1 MLFVEGNRD
10 WEDVPTWV
18 RFLISVGYR
27 WQQDLSIRRLG
38 LISLPS
44 DSAAAGLVTLG
55 ALLRDLENPNA
66 NDIAGHYAA
75 LARHAQQYLT
85 SCRDCE
91 YRCRPDIK
99 KCGYVAEARG
109 RVRSVNSPHRVY
121 VVSDR
126 TNIEQRELA
135 FVYRDLIE
143 FPKPQFA
150 TDWYLDNEPPL
161 VLAAN
166 EGELCCDRYR
176 GFFPEQNIF
185 AENLRKTYSGLCLA
199 GRAAGE
205 RSTRDSFATVRFRQE
220 GSDFRLDD
228 LLTVNGWSDA
238 AVSRVS
244 FFNVRTEKFDR
255 RNENPALVVADGHVS
270 FLKAT
275 GRSEFQQGDILGMFS
290 RTLERDAL
298 ETLGNKIQSWS
309 QWYETDHEL
318 LSRIAPIPRG
328 IAVTVLRRKSLQ

>member
-10 WEDVPTWV
+10 WETIPAWV
-18 RFLISVGYR
+18 RFLISVGHS

-55 ALLRDLENPNA
+55 ALLRDLENPHA
-66 NDIAGHYAA
+66 NDIAGHYDA

-91 YRCRPDIK
+91 YRCNPDIK
-99 KCGYVAEARG
+99 KCGYIAEARG
-109 RVRSVNSPHRVY
+109 RVRSVNSRNRVY

-126 TNIEQRELA
+126 TDIEQRQLA
-135 FVYRDLIE
+135 FAFRDLIE
-143 FPKPQFA
+143 FPKRQFA
-150 TDWYLDNEPPL
+150 TDWYLDNEPPV
-161 VLAAN
+161 VLATS
-166 EGELCCDRYR
+166 EGELCCDRYC

-185 AENLRKTYSGLCLA
+185 ADNLRKTYSGLCLV
-199 GRAAGE
+199 GRATGE
-205 RSTRDSFATVRFRQE
+205 RSTRDSLGRVRFRRE

-255 RNENPALVVADGHVS
+255 RSENPALVVADGHLS
-270 FLKAT
+270 FLKAA
-275 GRSEFQQGDILGMFS
+275 GRSEFQQSDILGVFS

-298 ETLGNKIQSWS
+298 ETLGNKIQSWG
-309 QWYETDHEL
+309 QWYETDDEL

-328 IAVTVLRRKSLQ
+328 IAVIVLRRKSRH

>member
-99 KCGYVAEARG
+99 KCGY
-109 RVRSVNSPHRVY
+109 
-121 VVSDR
+121 D
-126 TNIEQRELA
+126 
-135 FVYRDLIE
+135 
-143 FPKPQFA
+143 
-150 TDWYLDNEPPL
+150 
-161 VLAAN
+161 
-166 EGELCCDRYR
+166 
-176 GFFPEQNIF
+176 
-185 AENLRKTYSGLCLA
+185 LRKTYSGLCLA